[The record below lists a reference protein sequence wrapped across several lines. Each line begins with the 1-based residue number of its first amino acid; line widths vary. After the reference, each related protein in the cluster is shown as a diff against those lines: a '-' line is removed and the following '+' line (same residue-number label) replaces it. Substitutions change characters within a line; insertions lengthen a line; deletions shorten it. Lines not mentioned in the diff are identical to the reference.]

1 MDLDRLAK
9 LLGMIGSNAD
19 GEALTAAGMTW
30 FDVICPSA
38 SGASDW
44 TEPETVAEACAAC
57 LRSGVNW
64 TYREASLLSHLP
76 GFRRASEKQL
86 VWLESLVDRARLA
99 AGAAAPTAPPAWA
112 TPSPEP
118 PPRKAKTRSKS
129 SGGTAHAA
137 A

>member
-19 GEALTAAGMTW
+19 GEALTAARMADKLVRDAGMTW

-64 TYREASLLSHLP
+64 TYL
-76 GFRRASEKQL
+76 
-86 VWLESLVDRARLA
+86 
-99 AGAAAPTAPPAWA
+99 
-112 TPSPEP
+112 
-118 PPRKAKTRSKS
+118 
-129 SGGTAHAA
+129 
-137 A
+137 